1 MVCAKSA
8 HSLKGTKRI
17 PDLNS
22 LEKMSAKDLA
32 AFKISRFEYEEASS
46 YGIFDLKVTTTDS

>member
-8 HSLKGTKRI
+8 NPIKGTKRI

-32 AFKISRFEYEEASS
+32 AFKISRFEYQEGSCH
-46 YGIFDLKVTTTDS
+46 GISDLKVTTTDS